1 MDDSL
6 PVGATPLDPDETEG
20 LIPDH
25 VVTLGELNELE
36 EANIQE
42 GLDWALRR
50 TISGGRGQDVL
61 SERFLYELHRQMF
74 GEIWSWAGRGRL
86 TDKNIGVNKH
96 IVPTEVQKL
105 VEDAKYWREEA
116 VYDPTELA
124 IRFHH
129 RLVSVHPFPNG
140 NGRHS
145 RLMADL
151 LVQQLGDDPF
161 SWGGASLTETS
172 ELRSEYIGAL
182 RAADGGD
189 IKPLLAFARS

>member
-6 PVGATPLDPDETEG
+6 PDGATPLDPDEREG

-25 VVTLGELNELE
+25 VVTRGELNELE
-36 EANIQE
+36 EANVQQ

-50 TISGGRGQDVL
+50 TMSGGRGQDVL
-61 SERFLYELHRQMF
+61 SELFLYELHRQMF
-74 GEIWSWAGRGRL
+74 GEIWSWAGRVRL

-96 IVPTEVQKL
+96 IVPTEVRKL

-116 VYDPTELA
+116 VCDPTELA

-161 SWGGASLTETS
+161 SWGGASSTETS
-172 ELRSEYIGAL
+172 DLRSAYIGAL
-182 RAADGGD
+182 RAADNGD
-189 IKPLLAFARS
+189 ITPLLAFARS